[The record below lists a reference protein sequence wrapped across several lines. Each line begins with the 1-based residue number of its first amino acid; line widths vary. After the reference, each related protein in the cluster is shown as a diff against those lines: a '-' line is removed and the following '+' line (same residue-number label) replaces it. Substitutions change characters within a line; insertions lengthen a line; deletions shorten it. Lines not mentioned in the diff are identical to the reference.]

1 MVQDTCRRFGDD
13 QIKPHAEHVH
23 RTNGDVPED
32 VISGLAELGA
42 FGLSIPE
49 EFGGFAS
56 GGESDY
62 MGMVVATE
70 ELSRASLGIGGSPI
84 TRPEIMTRAVEKG
97 GTQEQKEHWPP
108 KPATTEVMSP
118 VAVTEPDY
126 GPHVAGLKVS
136 ASPDTLNPKRRGPG
150 KRVPERGETR

>member
-1 MVQDTCRRFGDD
+1 MVQDTFRRFGDD

-70 ELSRASLGIGGSPI
+70 ALSRASLGIGGPLI
-84 TRPEIMTRAVEKG
+84 TRPARSAGRRVG
-97 GTQEQKEHWPP
+97 KEG
-108 KPATTEVMSP
+108 V
-118 VAVTEPDY
+118 
-126 GPHVAGLKVS
+126 
-136 ASPDTLNPKRRGPG
+136 R
-150 KRVPERGETR
+150 